1 MLAALVL
8 VGFSA
13 IAAEGYADVET
24 IDNLASENA
33 ASMEEFSEENDT
45 VNWFMCFPVILALV
59 VVYFIIKASPHY
71 KNQATVKSTKPFYD
85 SVWTMLYSWA
95 GGISLVAVFIGL
107 ISKQW
112 EFALG
117 FLFFASSCFFAA
129 HLLRVQE
136 RTAHYS
142 EQTANH
148 SEQQTKLLEKILE
161 ERLKANPKKKE
172 E

>member
-1 MLAALVL
+1 MNK
-8 VGFSA
+8 FS
-13 IAAEGYADVET
+13 
-24 IDNLASENA
+24 
-33 ASMEEFSEENDT
+33 
-45 VNWFMCFPVILALV
+45 
-59 VVYFIIKASPHY
+59 
-71 KNQATVKSTKPFYD
+71 D

-148 SEQQTKLLEKILE
+148 SEQTAHHSEQQTKLLEKILE
-161 ERLKANPKKKE
+161 ERQK
-172 E
+172 